1 MSVAVVLA
9 VAAAVS
15 AAAAIAEALAVP
27 RGVSNSSRSTRWT
40 RHTTHPPIG
49 RLAGMTVLLA
59 RLARR
64 TGMRAAPRDLD
75 ARIAAAGAPLGLGAG
90 DIVALKGAGA
100 VGALLGAFTLHGLLP
115 GRLGLAALLA
125 APVAGYV
132 APEFF
137 LARRARA
144 REQRIAEEIA
154 DVLDLLRVAVGAGLP
169 VGRAIGEVGRR
180 MRGVLAGELAAASVR
195 LQLGVPR
202 ADVLRE
208 LVARCPGSGV
218 ATLAAAIA
226 RADRHGAPLAPALS
240 ALAAEARAEQSRRLR
255 DGAARAAPKIQLVV
269 ALVLVPAVML
279 LVGAVLVQGL
289 GAAD

>member
-1 MSVAVVLA
+1 VSPAALLA

-15 AAAAIAEALAVP
+15 AAAAITDVLTAP
-27 RGVSNSSRSTRWT
+27 RRARL
-40 RHTTHPPIG
+40 HAPPIG

-64 TGMRAAPRDLD
+64 AGMRAAPRDLD

-100 VGALLGAFTLHGLLP
+100 VGALLAAFTLHGLLP
-115 GRLGLAALLA
+115 GRLGLVLPLA
-125 APVAGYV
+125 APVAGYI
-132 APEFF
+132 APEI
-137 LARRARA
+137 LLGRRARA
-144 REQRIAEEIA
+144 RERRIAEEIA

-169 VGRAIGEVGRR
+169 AGRAIGEVGRR
-180 MRGVLAGELAAASVR
+180 MRGILAGELAAASVR
-195 LQLGVPR
+195 LQLGATR
-202 ADVLRE
+202 GEVLRT
-208 LVARCPGSGV
+208 LVARCPGTGV

-226 RADRHGAPLAPALS
+226 RSDRHGASLAPALS

-279 LVGAVLVQGL
+279 LVGAVLVQGFS
-289 GAAD
+289 GSR